1 MAKGITYVGLDVHKA
16 SISVAM
22 LSGED
27 SKAGAMG
34 APHRGR
40 RDEKAGAQA
49 PPRGW

>member
-27 SKAGAMG
+27 SKAVQWEL
-34 APHRGR
+34 RT
-40 RDEKAGAQA
+40 EAGEMSIW
-49 PPRGW
+49 R